1 VAGRVEVEERL
12 RWAKAVLYSDKTPD
26 GGELH
31 RSNGKWLEALTG
43 EPDPSFSQDLPG
55 VGEKVVMLQALCSKY
70 EKSLHDGDDTLSGA
84 YVDSLERQVGMRIMR
99 TNIARVCQRKGKDGV
114 EPKGGQAGCV
124 DPTGLRLRVLGMVK
138 ELYYLGLL
146 AAGVDVVA
154 IIASSNA
161 SILSFTNLV
170 TENHFVQQQGEG
182 TYAEV
187 PFFTAPHLKYISPK
201 CRFTNS
207 VATGLGVSLGDALA
221 VTSGV
226 LEGWARVAA
235 QIGQL
240 ARELEPLEGEP
251 LEAAMCPVYEALR
264 TDPKSPVVAR
274 EWADRRTTTTSP
286 ETQAKLKAALAERSR
301 QGGEPPPADPPTCT
315 HAHTHACAPSATA
328 PPALAQAAA
337 APRATRTTTSRSGC
351 ARRRRRRTPSS
362 WPSWSSSS
370 MRRTTR
376 TSPSRA
382 RPPAVRHPN
391 SSHKTQRRPSRST
404 PTLHGQRST
413 PTLTL
418 TLTAGLEVKAPKM
431 VAATEAIVAAGLGA
445 ATYEEAALTGAK
457 LAPFMAKG
465 APCLAALEANP
476 NPCTQPQPG
485 REIPTGGRATAC

>member
-1 VAGRVEVEERL
+1 MRVATLPSPSSVRAAEVPFTHPAPSHVPSLHRHPPFAPAGDAAVCTPCAPTSSPGCDPPERRKFWTEDPDVQLVAGRVEVEERL

-187 PFFTAPHLKYISPK
+187 PFFTTPHPKYISPK
-201 CRFTNS
+201 CMFTNS
-207 VATGLGVSLGDALA
+207 VATMLGVSLGDALA

-251 LEAAMCPVYEALR
+251 LEAAMRPVYEALR

-328 PPALAQAAA
+328 PPAAVLPSGTGLGRLAAGA
-337 APRATRTTTSRSGC
+337 S
-351 ARRRRRRTPSS
+351 
-362 WPSWSSSS
+362 
-370 MRRTTR
+370 
-376 TSPSRA
+376 SPS
-382 RPPAVRHPN
+382 PLT
-391 SSHKTQRRPSRST
+391 SSCS
-404 PTLHGQRST
+404 
-413 PTLTL
+413 LTL
-418 TLTAGLEVKAPKM
+418 RAHPSPNP
-431 VAATEAIVAAGLGA
+431 
-445 ATYEEAALTGAK
+445 ALTHTQ
-457 LAPFMAKG
+457 APS
-465 APCLAALEANP
+465 
-476 NPCTQPQPG
+476 
-485 REIPTGGRATAC
+485 ACSQS

>member
-1 VAGRVEVEERL
+1 MRLVAGRVEVEERL

-315 HAHTHACAPSATA
+315 HPNPNPHPHPH
-328 PPALAQAAA
+328 PRQASWS
-337 APRATRTTTSRSGC
+337 RTRRWW
-351 ARRRRRRTPSS
+351 RRRRRSS
-362 WPSWSSSS
+362 RRASAP
-370 MRRTTR
+370 RRT
-376 TSPSRA
+376 
-382 RPPAVRHPN
+382 
-391 SSHKTQRRPSRST
+391 RRPR
-404 PTLHGQRST
+404 
-413 PTLTL
+413 
-418 TLTAGLEVKAPKM
+418 
-431 VAATEAIVAAGLGA
+431 
-445 ATYEEAALTGAK
+445 
-457 LAPFMAKG
+457 
-465 APCLAALEANP
+465 
-476 NPCTQPQPG
+476 
-485 REIPTGGRATAC
+485 